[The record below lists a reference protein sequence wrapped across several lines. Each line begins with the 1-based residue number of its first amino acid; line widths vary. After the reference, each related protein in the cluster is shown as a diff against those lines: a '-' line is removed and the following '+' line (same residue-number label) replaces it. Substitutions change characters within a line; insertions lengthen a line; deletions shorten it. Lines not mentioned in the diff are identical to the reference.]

1 MRAYPIFQFCA
12 SLLRPS
18 RRIRTAGLFLTFLDL
33 QTAIGIGLLCVN
45 LRKNNTH
52 KISRI
57 FRTEC
62 QKSFR
67 SYVHQHA
74 CAEKFTYFYICL
86 LKKWHARAKNH
97 LGLLLDLS
105 AKDAAVEQDI
115 NMHVRGNVWN

>member
-1 MRAYPIFQFCA
+1 MSTCE
-12 SLLRPS
+12 
-18 RRIRTAGLFLTFLDL
+18 
-33 QTAIGIGLLCVN
+33 
-45 LRKNNTH
+45 KNYTH

-74 CAEKFTYFYICL
+74 CVEKFMYFYICL
-86 LKKWHARAKNH
+86 LKKWHAHEKNH

-105 AKDAAVEQDI
+105 AKDTTIEQDI
-115 NMHVRGNVWN
+115 NMHARGNVWN